1 MALGRPVVSTTIGCE
16 ELEVVDGEHLLAA
29 DDPELFAR
37 QAVRLLAESA
47 LCERITT
54 NARQL
59 VVSRYEWDA
68 LARQMERRY
77 AEITAGN
84 TV

>member
-1 MALGRPVVSTTIGCE
+1 MALGWPVVTTTIGCE
-16 ELEVVDGEHLLAA
+16 GLEVVDGEHLLVA

-37 QAVRLLAESA
+37 QAVRLLAEPA

-54 NARQL
+54 SARQL
-59 VVSRYEWDA
+59 VVSRYDWDA
-68 LARQMERRY
+68 LARQMERIY